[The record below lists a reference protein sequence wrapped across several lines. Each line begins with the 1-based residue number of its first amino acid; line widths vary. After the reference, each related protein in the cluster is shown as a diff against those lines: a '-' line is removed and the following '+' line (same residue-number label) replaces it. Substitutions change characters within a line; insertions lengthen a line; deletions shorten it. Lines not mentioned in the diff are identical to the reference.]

1 MATLQEKIKNRLLS
15 LAEID
20 KVKVEVSDSLGQIHI
35 RHGRKKSANFKF
47 KWVDGNHYVGY
58 FVDSDD
64 NESQAIVSI
73 FSFHKL
79 SKTPCRTIHQGCHG
93 QSSFL
98 CQRFLALAICVRS
111 RGKRLRQKTLI
122 P

>member
-58 FVDSDD
+58 FVDSED

-73 FSFHKL
+73 WTAMEAVKFIVL
-79 SKTPCRTIHQGCHG
+79 Y
-93 QSSFL
+93 
-98 CQRFLALAICVRS
+98 A
-111 RGKRLRQKTLI
+111 TLI
-122 P
+122 ELRAKR